1 MKNPVLRAAK
11 YVLAVA
17 GSIPLLQ
24 FAGCSPVSLVDAI
37 SFEVSNVFSAL
48 AYDYTQVI
56 VENLLDL

>member
-1 MKNPVLRAAK
+1 M
-11 YVLAVA
+11 A